1 VKGSIEVSYG
11 HAPGIPAPVP
21 IRMAERYVTRS
32 GELVAGEATYANFRQ
47 FETSARII
55 P

>member
-1 VKGSIEVSYG
+1 VSYG
-11 HAPGIPAPVP
+11 YAPGIPAPVP

-32 GELVAGEATYANFRQ
+32 DELVAGEAPYTNFRH
-47 FETSARII
+47 FETSARLL